1 MENYFKTLISTLVM
15 ILLVV
20 GSANA
25 QMADTTRKKILTRNA
40 LYVEILGTSGG
51 FLSLNYEKITKN
63 NISMRAGLSVTN
75 FFSTEILSIPFSATY
90 ITQGR
95 KKPDIEMGY
104 GMSLLLVE
112 GHPGVF
118 TGPIIGFREQDRA
131 KPGLVIRLLL
141 TPSLYLVAD
150 NEVDFLITGGLSFGF
165 SY

>member
-1 MENYFKTLISTLVM
+1 M

-25 QMADTTRKKILTRNA
+25 QMTDTTRTKILTRNA

-51 FLSLNYEKITKN
+51 FLSLNYEKITKK

-90 ITQGR
+90 ITQGK

-104 GMSLLLVE
+104 GMSLLLVK
-112 GHPGVF
+112 G
-118 TGPIIGFREQDRA
+118 I
-131 KPGLVIRLLL
+131 LV
-141 TPSLYLVAD
+141 YLPVR
-150 NEVDFLITGGLSFGF
+150 S
-165 SY
+165 